1 MTQNLALFR
10 TARGS
15 ALAKMIASCSGL
27 DEQLSDIDILRVWLN
42 VKLGLDARSRFFVVF
57 DRDTDEY
64 QKIHKIIS
72 KTPLLLFIRAY
83 ATSLVSD
90 PDGLSILFRKS
101 ESELDSTVAIGILSV
116 HEKNPFDDLENQS
129 CFLTTLTNCLP
140 FIGEHESRQ
149 SFFPVST
156 RWP

>member
-1 MTQNLALFR
+1 MPA
-10 TARGS
+10 A
-15 ALAKMIASCSGL
+15 
-27 DEQLSDIDILRVWLN
+27 V
-42 VKLGLDARSRFFVVF
+42 FFVVF

-116 HEKNPFDDLENQS
+116 HEKNLVTFDKLS
-129 CFLTTLTNCLP
+129 ALL
-140 FIGEHESRQ
+140 S
-149 SFFPVST
+149 
-156 RWP
+156 WW